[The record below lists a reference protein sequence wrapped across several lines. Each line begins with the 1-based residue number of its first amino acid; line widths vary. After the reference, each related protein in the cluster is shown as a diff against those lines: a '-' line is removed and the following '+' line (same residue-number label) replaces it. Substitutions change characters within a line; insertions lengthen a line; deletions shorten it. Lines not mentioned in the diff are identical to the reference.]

1 MSRTPKLERAEL
13 DASGRAAWD
22 AIAAARGGVPTS
34 YRHLFASPRAA
45 TAVAD
50 LGGYLR
56 FGSTVDPRAR
66 ELAVLVVNNETGCD
80 FGWLQHAVVARG
92 MGIPDAVIDEL
103 RASGTPTGLSA
114 VESLG
119 VRAAQEIT
127 RNGSA
132 SAGTVAEL
140 ADTWGYGGATDF
152 ILAIGYYTMLAQ
164 YFLSMD
170 LQIDEAELGHLTKG
184 ADITAAQT
192 MSDHRP

>member
-1 MSRTPKLERAEL
+1 MSRTPKFERADL
-13 DASGRAAWD
+13 DADGQAAWD
-22 AIAAARGGVPTS
+22 GIAAARGGVPTS

-56 FGSTVDPRAR
+56 FGSTVDPVAR

-80 FGWLQHAVVARG
+80 FGWFQHAVVARE
-92 MGIPDAVIDEL
+92 MGVPDAVIDDL
-103 RASGTPTGLSA
+103 RAGRTPTGLSST
-114 VESLG
+114 ESLG

-127 RNGSA
+127 RTGSA
-132 SAGTVAEL
+132 SADTVAAL

-164 YFLSMD
+164 YFLTMD
-170 LQIDEAELGHLTKG
+170 LQIDPAELEHLSKG
-184 ADITAAQT
+184 ADVAAAQM
-192 MSDHRP
+192 MSGQQS